1 MPTIVDEGP
10 VLVIDKESDSK
21 VETDSLGDE
30 VNIYDIEGKITV
42 MVKTVVKEE
51 EVYTTLNR
59 TYNN

>member
-1 MPTIVDEGP
+1 M
-10 VLVIDKESDSK
+10 VIDKESDSK

-30 VNIYDIEGKITV
+30 VNIYDIERKITV